1 MLKDKNDLIPEI
13 KGNIVMQP
21 HISSY
26 SKSLWK
32 NLIYTLENK
41 QKIWHERMNKT
52 LCGEGR
58 EMSFEEQ

>member
-13 KGNIVMQP
+13 KGNIVMQT
-21 HISSY
+21 HIFSY

-41 QKIWHERMNKT
+41 GKI
-52 LCGEGR
+52 
-58 EMSFEEQ
+58 